1 MRTQLSIVRRPTGI
15 ARSTGPLAGGL
26 PWSSALLGFRP
37 QPDENF
43 VTATRVWVTDPNKH
57 PQRIEYLR
65 YEPDSYL
72 DDQFKDTPHVAW
84 VVDNIDPWIADKEIA
99 IAPFEVGDPAFV
111 RVAFVW
117 EEGMISEY
125 MAFKP
130 GAVWF
135 DPDDAGKERTRGQ

>member
-1 MRTQLSIVRRPTGI
+1 MSNSGKGTRTFHHV
-15 ARSTGPLAGGL
+15 GL
-26 PWSSALLGFRP
+26 RAMEP

-43 VTATRVWVTDPNKH
+43 VIPTRVWVTDPNQH
-57 PQRIEYLR
+57 SQRIEYLR

-72 DDQFKDTPHVAW
+72 DDTFKNTPHVAW
-84 VVDNIDPWIADKEIA
+84 VVDDIEPWIADKEVA
-99 IAPFEVGDPAFV
+99 IAPFDVGDPAFV

-130 GAVWF
+130 DAVWF
-135 DPDDAGKERTRGQ
+135 DPNDAGKTQDGAG

>member
-1 MRTQLSIVRRPTGI
+1 MTDQAKGTRQFHHV
-15 ARSTGPLAGGL
+15 GL
-26 PWSSALLGFRP
+26 RAMEP

-43 VTATRVWVTDPNKH
+43 VTATRVWVTDPNAH

-72 DDQFKDTPHVAW
+72 DETFKNTPHVAW
-84 VVDNIDPWIADKEIA
+84 VVDDIAPWIADKEIA
-99 IAPFEVGDPAFV
+99 IAPFEVGDPPFV

-135 DPDDAGKERTRGQ
+135 DPNDAGKERAGAG

>member
-1 MRTQLSIVRRPTGI
+1 MADQTKGTRLFHHV
-15 ARSTGPLAGGL
+15 GL
-26 PWSSALLGFRP
+26 RALEP
-37 QPDENF
+37 QPNENF
-43 VTATRVWVTDPNKH
+43 VTATRVWVTDPNDH
-57 PQRIEYLR
+57 PNRIEFLR

-72 DDQFKDTPHVAW
+72 DDKFKDTPHVAW
-84 VVDNIDPWIADKEIA
+84 VVDDIEPWISGKEIA

-130 GAVWF
+130 DAVWF
-135 DPDDAGKERTRGQ
+135 APDDAGKVKATGNAI

>member
-1 MRTQLSIVRRPTGI
+1 MPDSAKGARRFHHV
-15 ARSTGPLAGGL
+15 GL
-26 PWSSALLGFRP
+26 RAMEP

-43 VTATRVWVTDPNKH
+43 VTATRVWVTDPNHH

-65 YEPDSYL
+65 YESDSHL
-72 DDQFKDTPHVAW
+72 DATFKDTPHVAW
-84 VVDNIDPWIADKEIA
+84 VVDDIEPWIADKEIA
-99 IAPFEVGDPAFV
+99 IPPFDVGEPAFV

-130 GAVWF
+130 DAVWF
-135 DPDDAGKERTRGQ
+135 DPNDAGKAQAGAA

>member
-1 MRTQLSIVRRPTGI
+1 ME
-15 ARSTGPLAGGL
+15 
-26 PWSSALLGFRP
+26 P

-43 VTATRVWVTDPNKH
+43 VTATRVWVTDPNTH
-57 PQRIEYLR
+57 PSRIEYLR

-72 DDQFKDTPHVAW
+72 DETFKNTPHVAW
-84 VVDNIDPWIADKEIA
+84 VVDEIEPWIADKKIA
-99 IAPFEVGDPAFV
+99 IPPFEVGDPPFV

-130 GAVWF
+130 DAVWF
-135 DPDDAGKERTRGQ
+135 DPNDAGKEATDKS

>member
-1 MRTQLSIVRRPTGI
+1 MTLSPFENDMTEQSCGTRQFHHVGLR
-15 ARSTGPLAGGL
+15 AMDPLPG
-26 PWSSALLGFRP
+26 
-37 QPDENF
+37 ENF
-43 VTATRVWVTDPNKH
+43 VESTRVWVTDPNKH

-72 DDQFKDTPHVAW
+72 DDRFKDTPHVAW
-84 VVDNIDPWIADKEIA
+84 VVDDIVPWIEGKEIA
-99 IAPFEVGDPAFV
+99 IAPFDVGDPPFS

-135 DPDDAGKERTRGQ
+135 DPHDAGTGRMVGETES

>member
-1 MRTQLSIVRRPTGI
+1 MPDNSRGTRTFHHV
-15 ARSTGPLAGGL
+15 GL
-26 PWSSALLGFRP
+26 RATEP
-37 QPDENF
+37 QPNENF
-43 VTATRVWVTDPNKH
+43 VTATRVWVTDPNDS
-57 PQRIEYLR
+57 PYRIEFLR

-72 DDQFKDTPHVAW
+72 DERFKNTPHVAW
-84 VVDNIDPWIADKEIA
+84 VVDDIDPWIEGKEIA

-135 DPDDAGKERTRGQ
+135 DPNDVGREQA

>member
-1 MRTQLSIVRRPTGI
+1 MMAAETRGNRTFHHV
-15 ARSTGPLAGGL
+15 GL
-26 PWSSALLGFRP
+26 RAMEP

-43 VTATRVWVTDPNKH
+43 VTSTRVWVTDPNTH

-72 DDQFKDTPHVAW
+72 DDRFKDTPHVAW
-84 VVDNIDPWIADKEIA
+84 VVDDIDPWIADKEIA
-99 IAPFEVGDPAFV
+99 IPPFEVGDPAFV

-135 DPDDAGKERTRGQ
+135 DPNDAGKERAGGS

>member
-1 MRTQLSIVRRPTGI
+1 MRAHPQRFHHV
-15 ARSTGPLAGGL
+15 GL
-26 PWSSALLGFRP
+26 RATEP
-37 QPDENF
+37 QPNENF
-43 VTATRVWVTDPNKH
+43 VTATRVWVTDPNAD
-57 PQRIEYLR
+57 PYRIEYLR

-72 DDQFKDTPHVAW
+72 DERFKNTPHIAW
-84 VVDNIDPWIADKEIA
+84 VVDDIDPWIAGKEIA
-99 IAPFEVGDPAFV
+99 IAAVRGRRPAFV

-135 DPDDAGKERTRGQ
+135 DPNDVGKEPGVTAVNFWKREIT

>member
-1 MRTQLSIVRRPTGI
+1 MVDQAKGIRRFHHV
-15 ARSTGPLAGGL
+15 GL
-26 PWSSALLGFRP
+26 RAMDP

-72 DDQFKDTPHVAW
+72 DDRFKDTPHVAW
-84 VVDNIDPWIADKEIA
+84 VVDNIDPWIAGKEIA

-135 DPDDAGKERTRGQ
+135 DPHDAGKEQAKAT